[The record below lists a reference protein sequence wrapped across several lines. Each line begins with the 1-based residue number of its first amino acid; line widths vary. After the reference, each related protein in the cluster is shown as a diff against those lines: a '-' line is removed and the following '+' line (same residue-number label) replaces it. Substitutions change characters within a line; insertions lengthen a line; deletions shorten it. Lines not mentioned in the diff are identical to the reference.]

1 MGERMSDRLT
11 AAMAAAVLSIVACGG
26 NKAVEINPAAKPV
39 GTRWNA
45 VLATP
50 AAMAGAVQ
58 IRGTAWMQPGEGN
71 PQETLAHVSI
81 SNAAPGGE
89 HPWHVH
95 IGRCGSDQGIFGPP
109 QAYGILRVGDKG
121 LAEGDATIPL
131 AMPRSGQY
139 FVNVHASK
147 DDMGTIVACGNLA
160 APAR

>member
-1 MGERMSDRLT
+1 MSARLT
-11 AAMAAAVLSIVACGG
+11 AAMAVSAFSIIACGG
-26 NKAVEINPAAKPV
+26 HKAVEIDPAAKPV

-58 IRGTAWMQPGEGN
+58 VQGTAWMQSDEGN
-71 PQETLAHVSI
+71 AQETRAHVSI

-95 IGRCGSDQGIFGPP
+95 IGRCGVDQGIFGPP
-109 QAYGILRVGDKG
+109 DAYGILRVGDNG
-121 LAEGDATIPL
+121 RAEGDASIPL
-131 AMPRSGQY
+131 PLPRSGQY

-147 DDMGTIVACGNLA
+147 DNMGTIIACGNLA

>member
-1 MGERMSDRLT
+1 MRARLT
-11 AAMAAAVLSIVACGG
+11 AAIAAVAMSVIACGG

-50 AAMAGAVQ
+50 ASMAGAVQ
-58 IRGTAWMQPGEGN
+58 VQGSAWMEPDGAN
-71 PQETLAHVSI
+71 AQETHAHVSI

-109 QAYGILRVGDKG
+109 EAYGILRVGDKG
-121 LAEGDATIPL
+121 LAEGDANIPL
-131 AMPRSGQY
+131 ALPKEGQY

-147 DDMGTIVACGNLA
+147 ENMGTIVACGNLA
-160 APAR
+160 PPAR

>member
-1 MGERMSDRLT
+1 MKIRLT
-11 AAMAAAVLSIVACGG
+11 AAAAVAAMSIFGCGG
-26 NKAVEINPAAKPV
+26 GSKAVEINPGAKPV

-50 AAMAGAVQ
+50 ASMVGAVQ
-58 IRGTAWMQPGEGN
+58 IQGTGYMEADADN
-71 PQETLAHVSI
+71 PQQTHAHVSI
-81 SNAAPGGE
+81 RNAAPGGE

-95 IGRCGSDQGIFGPP
+95 VGRCGTDQGIFGPP
-109 QAYGILRVGDKG
+109 ESYGILRVGDKG

-131 AMPRSGQY
+131 AFPRAGQY

-147 DDMGTIVACGNLA
+147 ENMGTIVACGNLA

>member
-1 MGERMSDRLT
+1 MSVRLIT
-11 AAMAAAVLSIVACGG
+11 IAAVVSVIGCGG

-50 AAMAGAVQ
+50 ASMAGAVQ
-58 IRGTAWMQPGEGN
+58 IQGTAWM
-71 PQETLAHVSI
+71 ETDGANVQATRAHVSI

-95 IGRCGSDQGIFGPP
+95 IGRCGADQGIFGPP
-109 QAYGILRVGDKG
+109 EAYGILRVGDKG

-131 AMPRSGQY
+131 PLPKSGEY

-147 DDMGTIVACGNLA
+147 DNMGTIVACGNLA